1 MRDRNEAVDWLRG
14 VAALWVLSYHANLIV
29 QSPKYFSGASLGH
42 WAEVGHRGVELF
54 FVISGFVMA
63 AAMPARGRCDW
74 QGLRRYV
81 VRRSFRIFP
90 AFLTVFAPLAVL
102 GLLTGLG
109 APDTGSIQDNLLN
122 NVLLLPRDDQ
132 TTYIPVVAWTLTHEL
147 MFYAVLASAYVSRT
161 LAVWLLLIW
170 GGCCLTL
177 HLAGAVPPGWQMQLS
192 LLNLFFLAGVAAARL
207 RRAFSRSSC
216 AIAVAVF
223 AAGAISLAVLLD
235 RQAGE
240 IVKVDLSLRTLLY
253 LVGFSAFVVS
263 ASALS
268 PLRSRRWHAPL
279 RLLGEQS
286 YSLYLI
292 HYPVVIAAAIVL
304 TGLSIGSWLLLPL
317 SAVVSIGVS
326 RALFRLVEKPGIA
339 AGRLWAAKPLGH
351 PPARRAGSLQNS
363 RRS

>member
-1 MRDRNEAVDWLRG
+1 MRDRSEAVDWLRG

-29 QSPKYFSGASLGH
+29 QSSRYFSGASLGH

-74 QGLRRYV
+74 QGLRGYA
-81 VRRSFRIFP
+81 VRRIFRIFP
-90 AFLTVFAPLAVL
+90 AYVAVFAPLAVL

-109 APDTGSIQDNLLN
+109 APETGSIRDNLLKN
-122 NVLLLPRDDQ
+122 LLLLPRDDL
-132 TTYIPVVAWTLTHEL
+132 TTYVPIVAWTLTHEL
-147 MFYAVLASAYVSRT
+147 MFYAVLASAYISRRV
-161 LAVWLLLIW
+161 AVGLLLLW
-170 GGCCLTL
+170 GGGCLAF
-177 HLAGAVPPGWQMQLS
+177 HLAGAIPPGWQMQLS
-192 LLNLFFLAGVAAARL
+192 LLNLFFIAGVAAAGL
-207 RRAFSRSSC
+207 REAVTRSSF
-216 AIAVAVF
+216 AVAVAVF
-223 AAGAISLAVLLD
+223 AAGAIALAVLLD
-235 RQAGE
+235 RQTGE

-253 LVGFSAFVVS
+253 MVGFAAFVVS

-304 TGLSIGSWLLLPL
+304 TGLSIGSWLLLPV
-317 SAVVSIGVS
+317 SAVVSIGLS

-339 AGRLWAAKPLGH
+339 AGRLWAATPPGH
-351 PPARRAGSLQNS
+351 PPA
-363 RRS
+363 